1 MKEKDEKRIMEDG
14 EGTNKRDFLKVLG
27 AGLGIAG
34 LGSMMG
40 SQSFAQDDKKG
51 KYVIV
56 ITHGGNDANRAIL
69 GLLLAQTVADKGWG
83 KVLVWM
89 TLEGADLVHAK
100 RAERIESPIY
110 KKFGNALEI
119 MKKLRIRV
127 GGLEFVRPVPIIL
140 ELRAVTSTTG

>member
-1 MKEKDEKRIMEDG
+1 
-14 EGTNKRDFLKVLG
+14 
-27 AGLGIAG
+27 
-34 LGSMMG
+34 MMG